1 MEFWIPYGGTEVPI
15 RVPDDNF
22 YKILEPPKTAPK
34 KLTALL
40 EQALD
45 SPIGGA
51 SISSFGHGKAGIVVD
66 SLVPSKVIEGTLEL
80 LKKRATS
87 LGIDSVTVFLPKG
100 RTTSIVQDQAET
112 VRVAPLEGPF
122 VELGK
127 TELGT
132 HVEIRQDFH
141 ACQVKVSL
149 SMASPSFATGVT
161 GGQDAILEGVCSSE
175 TWAKNRSLQLKS
187 TEASPGNHLGPVFA
201 DSLDSCR
208 LIGPILSISCVPDG
222 TGEVD
227 SVFCGELEST
237 FKESSARYSQVHE
250 TNIDQRPDIVVLPA
264 GQAFGTDLY
273 HSVQILPNAWKAV
286 KKDGTV
292 ILAAECSRGIGN
304 ESFLEFSRKFEDRKS
319 LLSDLRHHFNLGA
332 QVALLLKEAL
342 ERNRVQ
348 LVSVL
353 PDHYVRMFNLKSAR
367 TASAAIQSSIR
378 AEGKDARV
386 LIVTRGDLTLPVF
399 QSA

>member
-1 MEFWIPYGGTEVPI
+1 M
-15 RVPDDNF
+15 
-22 YKILEPPKTAPK
+22 
-34 KLTALL
+34 
-40 EQALD
+40 
-45 SPIGGA
+45 
-51 SISSFGHGKAGIVVD
+51 AGIVAD
-66 SLVPSKVIEGTLEL
+66 SLVPSKVIDGIVEL

-100 RTTSIVQDQAET
+100 RPTSIGQDQAET
-112 VRVAPLEGPF
+112 VRVDPSEGRF

-132 HVEIRQDFH
+132 PVEMRQDFH
-141 ACQVKVSL
+141 ACQVKISL
-149 SMASPSFATGVT
+149 SMVSPNFATGFT
-161 GGQDAILEGVCSSE
+161 GGQEAILEGVCSKE
-175 TWAKNRSLQLKS
+175 TWAKNRSLQLKG
-187 TEASPGNHLGPVFA
+187 TEASPGNQLGPVLA
-201 DSLDSCR
+201 DSLASCR
-208 LIGPILSISCVPDG
+208 LAGPILSISCVPDG

-237 FKESSARYSQVHE
+237 FKESSTRYSQVHE
-250 TNIDQRPDIVVLPA
+250 TKIDQRPDIVVLPA
-264 GQAFGTDLY
+264 GHVFGKDLF
-273 HSVQILPNAWKAV
+273 HSVQILPNAWNAV

-319 LLSDLRHHFNLGA
+319 LLSDLKHHFNLGA
-332 QVALLLKEAL
+332 QIALLLKEAL
-342 ERNRVQ
+342 ERNRIQ

-353 PDHYVRMFNLKSAR
+353 PDHYLRMFSLKSAR

-386 LIVTRGDLTLPVF
+386 LIVSRGDLTLPVF